1 MINNK
6 KDFIRQYKDKCLQ
19 IPPISQLKAEALKE
33 KEEEIQ
39 KETEEILAL
48 QINEVKKAMKNN
60 KNYCYWISFVKLNNL
75 MTDVERRYS
84 IEAENKAR
92 QIFEKSGYTITQRKI
107 SWT

>member
-60 KNYCYWISFVKLNNL
+60 KNYCYWISFIKLNL
-75 MTDVERRYS
+75 MSDTERRYS
-84 IEAENKAR
+84 IEAENRAR
-92 QIFEKSGYTITQRKI
+92 QIFEKSGYTITQRRI
-107 SWT
+107 SWTY

>member
-6 KDFIRQYKDKCLQ
+6 KDFIRQYKDKCLR
-19 IPPISQLKAEALKE
+19 IPSISQLKAEALKE

-60 KNYCYWISFVKLNNL
+60 KNYCYWISFIKLNL
-75 MTDVERRYS
+75 MANKERRYS
-84 IEAENKAR
+84 IEAENR
-92 QIFEKSGYTITQRKI
+92 VRRIFEKSGYTITQAKI
-107 SWT
+107 NWT

>member
-6 KDFIRQYKDKCLQ
+6 KDFFRQYKNKHLQ

-60 KNYCYWISFVKLNNL
+60 KNYCYWILNL
-75 MTDVERRYS
+75 MSDTERRYS
-84 IEAENKAR
+84 IEAENRAC
-92 QIFEKSGYTITQRKI
+92 QIFEKSGYTITQRRI
-107 SWT
+107 SWTY

>member
-1 MINNK
+1 MMNNK
-6 KDFIRQYKDKCLQ
+6 KNFFRQYRDKYLQ